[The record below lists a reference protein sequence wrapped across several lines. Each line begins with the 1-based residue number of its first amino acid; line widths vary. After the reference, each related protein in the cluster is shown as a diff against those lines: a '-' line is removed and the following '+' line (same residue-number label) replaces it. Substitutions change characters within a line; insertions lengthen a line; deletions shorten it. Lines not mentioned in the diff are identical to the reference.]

1 MAGFRRSQRYSR
13 FPSVILQ
20 LTDVRSADSFITVG
34 VLITVF
40 YLIRSK
46 GEDPFAAR
54 ERALATRGS
63 RFQVQSLARFQVY
76 LGKSDGVYSTI
87 VNPQPSSNFEL

>member
-1 MAGFRRSQRYSR
+1 MAGFRRSQRHSR

-20 LTDVRSADSFITVG
+20 LTDVRSADSFVTGG

-54 ERALATRGS
+54 
-63 RFQVQSLARFQVY
+63 
-76 LGKSDGVYSTI
+76 
-87 VNPQPSSNFEL
+87 